1 MQKTD
6 WVSVGI
12 KLLGVYISV
21 LALIG
26 AGSVILG
33 SVAQLIFKGDAPVKV
48 IFIRLFVG
56 LLQPLVQGAVGWM
69 LLKKT
74 CWCLKKAGLGCEA
87 PQM

>member
-6 WVSVGI
+6 WVAVGI
-12 KLLGVYISV
+12 KLLGVYVSV

-26 AGSVILG
+26 LG
-33 SVAQLIFKGDAPVKV
+33 SALLGSIAQLLFRGDASVKG

-74 CWCLKKAGLGCEA
+74 GWCLRKTGLGEEP